1 MDFDFLPRLPK
12 SDLDDRTFQDL
23 VEECILRI
31 PRYCPEWTNYNPGDP
46 GITLI
51 ELFAWLTDQML
62 LRFNQ
67 VPRRQYVAFLELLG
81 VRLLPPSPAH
91 TDVTF
96 YLTAALPHRYTI
108 PTGTEVATTRT
119 ETEAAIVFSTDR
131 PLWIGVPRINHF
143 LTAETAE
150 PQPQLLRDRLTNQW
164 SQDANGEWEGRA
176 QFIFN
181 ERPEAGNCFYLVFS
195 PDEPLEGNVI
205 AVTLQGE
212 AATATGINPDQPP
225 RHWEAWD
232 GIAWQPILLQ
242 ERDDHT
248 RGFSFSEGN
257 DAAPNQVQSA
267 DVILHLP
274 MDWPS
279 TYFSTYQGR
288 WVRCVCRPQGG
299 QSSYSRSPQLM
310 GLSARSVGGSISTS
324 QCLLIRD
331 ELLGESDGTPGQT
344 IQLQSNS
351 ILPRQDGEH
360 LMVTPPV
367 GLPQIWQEVAD
378 FADSGPDDRHYIL
391 DSLSGM
397 IQFGPLVREPGQ
409 LRQQVANRSRTQT
422 SYGSSNGSS
431 NGSSSGNAIGSEIG
445 SAIGSSI
452 AITSPDNPALTQERD
467 RLERQYGA
475 VPQRGSILRMAAY
488 RTGGGQSGN
497 VQRGSICVT
506 KSAVPYVERVIN
518 HRPACAGADAESLEE
533 AVLRVPKLLRTRDRA
548 VTPEDFETL
557 SLQAGQGSIARAY
570 CPIHAQSSP
579 GIVDVILVPQ
589 ASMADLDRGEGI
601 NPSQLSITANLRSQ
615 VLHYLD
621 ERRLVGVQVRLQ
633 EPEYVGV
640 AVQVEVGLH
649 PEYANPQAQQSI
661 LRQLKQSLY
670 RFLNPLTGGT
680 DGQGWAMGTPV
691 YRSDIVN
698 LIQQTSGVRF
708 LGEIL
713 LFEIRRSQST
723 WFRNLATGG
732 AINPGEKGLIC
743 SWADDRLRTS
753 HTISLIA

>member
-46 GITLI
+46 GITMI

-67 VPRRQYVAFLELLG
+67 VPRRQYVAFLEMLG

-96 YLTAALPHRYTI
+96 YLTAALPHRYSI
-108 PTGTEVATTRT
+108 ATGTEVATTRT

-131 PLWIGVPRINHF
+131 PLVIGVPRIHHF

-150 PQPQLLRDRLTNQW
+150 PEPKILRDRLTNQW
-164 SQDANGEWEGRA
+164 SQDANGEWEGRE

-181 ERPEAGNCFYLVFS
+181 ERPIAGNCFYLVFS
-195 PDEPLEGNVI
+195 PDEPLEGNVL
-205 AVTLQGE
+205 AVTLQGA

-232 GIAWQPILLQ
+232 GLAWRPILLK
-242 ERDDHT
+242 EGDDHT
-248 RGFSFSEGN
+248 RGFSFSEGG

-274 MDWPS
+274 MNWPS

-288 WVRCVCRPQGG
+288 WVRCVCRPEGG

-310 GLSARSVGGSISTS
+310 GMSVRAVGGMVATS

-351 ILPRQDGEH
+351 ILPRQEGEH
-360 LMVTPPV
+360 LLVTPTV

-378 FADSGPDDRHYIL
+378 FADSGPEDRHYTL
-391 DSLSGM
+391 DSLSGT

-409 LRQQVANRSRTQT
+409 LRQQVELRSRSQSSKST
-422 SYGSSNGSS
+422 SNSNSNSNSNPNSIVSS
-431 NGSSSGNAIGSEIG
+431 
-445 SAIGSSI
+445 SSI
-452 AITSPDNPALTQERD
+452 AIASPANPSRVQERD

-475 VPQRGSILRMAAY
+475 VPPRGATLRMAAY
-488 RTGGGQSGN
+488 RTGGGQAGN
-497 VQRGSICVT
+497 VQRGSISVT

-518 HRPACAGADAESLEE
+518 HSPAYAGADAESLEE
-533 AVLRVPKLLRTRDRA
+533 AVLRVPRLLRTRDRA

-570 CPIHAQSSP
+570 CPIHSQSSA

-589 ASMADLDRGEGI
+589 INVADLDRGEGI
-601 NPSQLSITANLRSQ
+601 TPSQLAITPNLRSQ

-640 AVQVEVGLH
+640 SVQVEVGLH
-649 PEYANPQAQQSI
+649 PEYSHPQAQQSI
-661 LRQLKQSLY
+661 VRQLKLSLY
-670 RFLNPLTGGT
+670 RFLNPLTGGM
-680 DGQGWAMGTPV
+680 DGTGWAMGTPV

-713 LFEIRRSQST
+713 LFELRRSNTT
-723 WFRNLATGG
+723 WFRSLATGG

>member
-67 VPRRQYVAFLELLG
+67 VPRRQYVAFLEMLG
-81 VRLLPPSPAH
+81 VRLLPPSPAQ

-96 YLTAALPHRYTI
+96 YLTAALPHRYAI
-108 PTGTEVATTRT
+108 PTGTEVATIRT
-119 ETEAAIVFSTDR
+119 ETEAAIVFSSDR
-131 PLWIGVPRINHF
+131 PLSIGVPRIQHF
-143 LTAETAE
+143 LTADTAE
-150 PQPQLLRDRLTNQW
+150 PSPQILRDRLTNQW
-164 SQDANGEWEGRA
+164 SQDASGEWQGRE

-181 ERPEAGNCFYLVFS
+181 ERPIAGNCFYLVFS
-195 PDEPLEGNVI
+195 PDEPLDGNVI
-205 AVTLQGE
+205 ALTLQGE

-225 RHWEAWD
+225 RYWEAWD
-232 GIAWQPILLQ
+232 GITWQPILLQ
-242 ERDDHT
+242 EADDHT
-248 RGFSFSEGN
+248 RGFSFSEGD

-267 DVILHLP
+267 DVVLHLP
-274 MDWPS
+274 MNWTP
-279 TYFSTYQGR
+279 TYFSTYHGR
-288 WVRCVCRPQGG
+288 WLRCVCRPQGG

-310 GLSARSVGGSISTS
+310 GLSARSIGGTISTS

-351 ILPRQDGEH
+351 ILPRQEGEY
-360 LMVTPPV
+360 LTVTPPV
-367 GLPQIWQEVAD
+367 GLPQVWQEVAD
-378 FADSGPDDRHYIL
+378 FADSGPDDRHYTL
-391 DSLSGM
+391 DSLSGS

-409 LRQQVANRSRTQT
+409 LRQQVATRSRSQ
-422 SYGSSNGSS
+422 SANASSSASSNGSS
-431 NGSSSGNAIGSEIG
+431 NGSSNC
-445 SAIGSSI
+445 SSI
-452 AITSPDNPALTQERD
+452 AIASPENPSLIQDRD

-475 VPQRGSILRMAAY
+475 VPPRGSTFRMAAY

-518 HRPACAGADAESLEE
+518 HAPAYDGADAESLEE

-570 CPIHAQSSP
+570 CPIHAQSNP

-589 ASMADLDRGEGI
+589 ATRADLERGEGI
-601 NPSQLSITANLRSQ
+601 NPSQLSITPNLRSQ
-615 VLHYLD
+615 VLQYLD

-640 AVQVEVGLH
+640 AVQVEVGLY
-649 PEYANPQAQQSI
+649 PEYNNPQAQQSI

-670 RFLNPLTGGT
+670 RFLNPLTGGA
-680 DGQGWAMGTPV
+680 DGTGWAMGTPV

-743 SWADDRLRTS
+743 SWADDQLRTS